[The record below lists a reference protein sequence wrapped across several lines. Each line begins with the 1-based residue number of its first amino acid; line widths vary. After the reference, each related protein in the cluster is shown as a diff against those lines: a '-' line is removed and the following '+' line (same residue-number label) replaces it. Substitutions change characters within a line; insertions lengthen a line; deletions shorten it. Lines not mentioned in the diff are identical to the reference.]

1 MAVGWSTTGNVSP
14 VSNNMKGAG
23 WMTLAMAGY
32 IVNDAFIKLVAEDL
46 PLFQAIF
53 IRGVII
59 TALVMVL
66 VKVRGEADRINR
78 IADRQVLTRMVL
90 EALATAAYLT
100 ALTKVPLASLSAVLQ
115 VVPVAVTFAAARLLK
130 EPVSAVRVA
139 AVGIGFAGVLLV
151 IRPWSDAFSP
161 WFLLG
166 LVGVVL
172 VVIRELV
179 TRQVGQDVPSLVVAL
194 GTAIMITAMGLVVSV
209 IQGWSEV
216 TGRQIG
222 LLATASV
229 FLSVGYIGSIITV
242 RIGDLSYSAPFRYT
256 VLVFAIILQIVVF
269 DDVPDGFTLLGAAI
283 ITAAGLWVIAADRQ
297 GPLRRQPEPHQ
308 AIGEPNGSR

>member
-1 MAVGWSTTGNVSP
+1 
-14 VSNNMKGAG
+14 
-23 WMTLAMAGY
+23 MTLAMAGY

-59 TALVMVL
+59 TVLVMVL

-130 EPVSAVRVA
+130 EPVSTVRVA

-179 TRQVGQDVPSLVVAL
+179 TRQVRQDIPSLVVAL

-209 IQGWSEV
+209 VQGWSEV
-216 TGRQIG
+216 SAGEIG
-222 LLATASV
+222 LLATAAV
-229 FLSVGYIGSIITV
+229 FLSVGYIGSIVTV

-256 VLVFAIILQIVVF
+256 VLVFAIILQIIVF
-269 DDVPDGFTLLGAAI
+269 DDVPDGLTLLGAAI

-297 GPLRRQPEPHQ
+297 GPVRPQSEAHQ
-308 AIGEPNGSR
+308 VLGEPNESR